1 MEAKE
6 VKSFSKP
13 TGYCFLSHTPEW
25 IHMFLERIISLY
37 LTWRQKKLNPF
48 QNLLAIAS

>member
-25 IHMFLERIISLY
+25 ILISLY

>member
-25 IHMFLERIISLY
+25 I